1 MEQSEQEE
9 MPTKD
14 KENSGIDENGTFDGP
29 SSLPTKA
36 HYDAVKMK
44 YFSSLGM
51 NKPPTNTVTKRERGK
66 TEPSSRYADLT
77 VDLTPDD
84 KEFIKKPISPARKRS
99 ISTPLNAI
107 SKGIPIPG
115 SKTSESIHAIF
126 QFDSDEELSGSD
138 EVGKEIDDEAMSYR
152 PGQQF
157 IPPHEMLKKGGDFE
171 VGTARSLA
179 VWENQRRK
187 KMNDLSN

>member
-1 MEQSEQEE
+1 MERSDVEE
-9 MPTKD
+9 MPTKE
-14 KENSGIDENGTFDGP
+14 KENTESNENSTFEGP
-29 SSLPTKA
+29 GSLPTKA

-51 NKPPTNTVTKRERGK
+51 NKPPNNNVIKRERGR

-77 VDLTPDD
+77 ADLTADD
-84 KEFIKKPISPARKRS
+84 KEFIRKPISPARKRS
-99 ISTPLNAI
+99 ISTPLNTI

-115 SKTSESIHAIF
+115 SKTSETIHAIF
-126 QFDSDEELSGSD
+126 EFDSDEELSGSD
-138 EVGKEIDDEAMSYR
+138 EVDREIDDEESYR
-152 PGQQF
+152 TVQF
-157 IPPHEMLKKGGDFE
+157 IPPHEMLKKVGDFE